1 VAQWRALLAELPVKD
16 PRHEALKAAIAEA
29 EAPSARAPI
38 PADPGG
44 QAEMIRNMVAGLA
57 ARLEQT
63 PDDAEGWVRLVR
75 SYAVLGQADA
85 RDAALAKAKA
95 RYAAQPD
102 VLAKLQ
108 AAAKTPPMAPAGA
121 PAMESSQ

>member
-1 VAQWRALLAELPVKD
+1 
-16 PRHEALKAAIAEA
+16 
-29 EAPSARAPI
+29 
-38 PADPGG
+38 
-44 QAEMIRNMVAGLA
+44 
-57 ARLEQT
+57 
-63 PDDAEGWVRLVR
+63 VRLVR